1 MQKKREIFGEMF
13 TDTKRERHRHRCRER
28 ERERE
33 RARKRVFVCVRGC
46 ACLSVS
52 LQHYARNNKNI
63 YNMLFLIVIV
73 SWKVISA

>member
-1 MQKKREIFGEMF
+1 MQKKREIFREMF

-33 RARKRVFVCVRGC
+33 RERGYLCVCAHVRV
-46 ACLSVS
+46 CL
-52 LQHYARNNKNI
+52 YP
-63 YNMLFLIVIV
+63 YNTMQEIIRYLKYVVFV